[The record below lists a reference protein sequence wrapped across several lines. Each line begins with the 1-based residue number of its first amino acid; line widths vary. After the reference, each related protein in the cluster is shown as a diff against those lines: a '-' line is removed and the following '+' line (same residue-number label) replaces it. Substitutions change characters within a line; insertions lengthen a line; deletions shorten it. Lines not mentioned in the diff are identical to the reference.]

1 MEEFFSVFSLVLIAL
16 CIVNLISSIYP
27 STKNKHTLMVV
38 FSIISVYLCITPISS
53 LLISIRN
60 FDSFSVESVI
70 ENFEE
75 DFVDKNY
82 TDELKSILETQIEAE
97 IEENFKNVDADVL
110 LGVKKISSGEEVSE
124 NAEEIANNGE
134 TENEQIYENESLKT
148 DQKSGNG
155 SLDVLEIVIL
165 GAGEDEKGAI
175 SEYVGQKYEVTPIF
189 RENTGV

>member
-27 STKNKHTLMVV
+27 STKNKHTLMVI

-53 LLISIRN
+53 LLSSIRN

-75 DFVDKNY
+75 DSVDENY
-82 TDELKSILETQIEAE
+82 ADELKSILKTQIEAE
-97 IEENFKNVDADVL
+97 IEENFKNIDADVL
-110 LGVKKISSGEEVSE
+110 LGVKNVSSGEGFTE
-124 NAEEIANNGE
+124 NAEKIANNGE
-134 TENEQIYENESLKT
+134 TKNEQIYENESLKT
-148 DQKSGNG
+148 DEKSGNA

>member
-1 MEEFFSVFSLVLIAL
+1 MDE
-16 CIVNLISSIYP
+16 
-27 STKNKHTLMVV
+27 
-38 FSIISVYLCITPISS
+38 
-53 LLISIRN
+53 
-60 FDSFSVESVI
+60 
-70 ENFEE
+70 
-75 DFVDKNY
+75 NY

-97 IEENFKNVDADVL
+97 IEENFKNVDANVL
-110 LGVKKISSGEEVSE
+110 LGVKKTSSGEDFTE
-124 NAEEIANNGE
+124 NTEKIANNGE

-148 DQKSGNG
+148 DEKSGNA